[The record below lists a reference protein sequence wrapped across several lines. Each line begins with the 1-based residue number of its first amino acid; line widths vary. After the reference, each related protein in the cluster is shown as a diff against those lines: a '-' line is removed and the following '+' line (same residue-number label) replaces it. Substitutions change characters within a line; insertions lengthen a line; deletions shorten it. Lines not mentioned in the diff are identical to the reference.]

1 MKGFRWLGLPAVAAL
16 AVLLFALTAGIG
28 SARTAVAP
36 SSTSP
41 PTISGK
47 AQAGELLKADPGTWT
62 GTPAPTFTYQWRICD
77 QNGGACHDIA
87 GATGNEY
94 TLKAADQGNTVRVQV
109 TGKNTDGTDTA
120 TSVPSALVAAATA
133 TTPTATTPAPSG
145 NGCPKLAAGASS
157 VAVTDVAS
165 PARLQINQMQA
176 NPSVITRGTGTVTV
190 KFHVADTCGSA
201 VKGAQVYA
209 TGVPYNMISIP
220 SQQQTDDSGNV
231 TMQFNTMRGFPATP
245 KQQLLVM
252 FVRASKPGDP
262 VLAGV
267 STRRLVSFRVNLH
280 G

>member
-36 SSTSP
+36 KNTQP
-41 PTISGK
+41 PTITGK
-47 AQAGELLKADPGTWT
+47 AQVGELLKADPGTWT

-94 TLKAADQGNTVRVQV
+94 TLKSGDQGNTIRVQV

-120 TSVPSALVAAATA
+120 TSVPSGVIAAASA
-133 TTPTATTPAPSG
+133 TPAPTPAPSG
-145 NGCPKLAAGASS
+145 NGCPKLAAGASA
-157 VAVTDVAS
+157 VAVTDVSA
-165 PARLQINQMQA
+165 PARLQVDQMQA
-176 NPSVITRGTGTVTV
+176 NPSVITAGTKTFTV
-190 KFHVADTCGSA
+190 KFHVSDTCGSA

-209 TGVPYNMISIP
+209 TGVPYNMLSIP
-220 SQQQTDDSGNV
+220 SQQQTDDSGWV
-231 TMQFNTMRGFPATP
+231 TMQFNTLRGFPATP
-245 KQQLLVM
+245 HQGLLVM
-252 FVRASKPGDP
+252 FVRAAKQGDP
-262 VLAGV
+262 ILAGI